1 MNKLGIDYPVGVQT
15 FEKIIAERKVYI
27 DKTDLVW
34 KLAHVSPYVFLGRPR
49 RFGKSLL
56 VTTLQSY
63 FEGRRDLFEGLKVME
78 LEEDWKAYPVIRLDL
93 STAKN
98 QGSLQELKDALLF
111 RMRNYCEQYGIDRSN
126 LSPGQCFESIISQ
139 AYKEG
144 NSQVVV
150 LVDEYDAPLLDVLH
164 DEARMEDY
172 KRVMQEFFQP
182 LKACEGM
189 IRFCFIT
196 GITKF
201 SQLSIFSTLNNISN
215 LTMHPDFAAIC
226 GITEHELCT
235 VMAPDIAMLAEHEG
249 CTPAEM
255 HQQLKS
261 RYDGYHFSRDS
272 EDVYN
277 PYSLMN
283 CFAQKEVS
291 DFWFDSGTSS
301 YLLKQMRRFNTDFTR
316 LDNIVASSADF
327 NLPTESMTNA
337 LPLLYQSGYLTIKG
351 YDRISQAYM
360 LGIPNREVRVGI
372 MRGLLPIYSGLSNRD
387 VQLGCAYKMWRSLDG
402 GDVEQAMR
410 ELQTFLAGVPYVSGF
425 KKELAKASTREGFW
439 EYSMYLIFS
448 MMNIY
453 VLTQVHCWGGRID
466 MVVFASAATYVIE
479 FKIGGTARQALEQI
493 DTHSYADPFA
503 TAPKPV
509 VKVGVLFDLDVWNIK
524 DWVVSK

>member
-1 MNKLGIDYPVGVQT
+1 MNRLGFDYPVGIQT
-15 FEKIIAERKVYI
+15 FERVIKEKKVYI

-56 VTTLQSY
+56 TTTLKSY
-63 FEGRRDLFEGLKVME
+63 FEGRRDLFDGLKIMGME
-78 LEEDWKAYPVIRLDL
+78 KDWKAYPVIHLDL
-93 STAKN
+93 STTKN
-98 QGSLQELKDALLF
+98 QGSLQELKDELSLILKPYRLL
-111 RMRNYCEQYGIDRSN
+111 YGGDEEEKT
-126 LSPGQCFESIISQ
+126 PGAQLRGIITR
-139 AYKEG
+139 AARG
-144 NSQVVV
+144 TQVVV
-150 LVDEYDAPLLDVLH
+150 LLDEYDAPLLDVLH
-164 DEARMEDY
+164 DDARMEDY

-301 YLLKQMRRFNTDFTR
+301 YLQKQMRRFNTDFTR

-327 NLPTESMTNA
+327 NLPTESLTNA

-360 LGIPNREVRVGI
+360 LGIPNQEVRVGI

-387 VQLGCAYKMWRSLDG
+387 VQLGCAYKMWRSLDA

-410 ELQTFLAGVPYVSGF
+410 ELQAFLTGVPYVSGF

-509 VKVGVLFDLDVWNIK
+509 VKVGVLFDLDAWNIK
-524 DWVVSK
+524 DWLISK